1 MRISKIGK
9 KLVIGI
15 LALGILG
22 VFLLLSINQ
31 YIKQSVKK
39 DILTMNQAKDLK
51 DVDCILVLGAGVRED
66 GTGSYVL

>member
-51 DVDCILVLGAGVRED
+51 DGIVSWCLVLV
-66 GTGSYVL
+66 